1 MSRYCGWLQ
10 WDQILELL
18 QICFAFKLVPLPLL
32 VYTSAVHL
40 PHLQRLAQFMQHLQP
55 GCLVTGLSNPKAQSS
70 VRRKQS
76 CVKQYSLMLLSRHTL
91 GAMSLALKCTTDS
104 ESCCWRPALPI
115 CWRKSIMV
123 LGGFA
128 CMICVME
135 GESNPIPIAAL
146 QNTSL
151 MTGDSFCSSV
161 STWLMMLWSCVEK
174 KMA

>member
-1 MSRYCGWLQ
+1 
-10 WDQILELL
+10 
-18 QICFAFKLVPLPLL
+18 
-32 VYTSAVHL
+32 
-40 PHLQRLAQFMQHLQP
+40 
-55 GCLVTGLSNPKAQSS
+55 
-70 VRRKQS
+70 
-76 CVKQYSLMLLSRHTL
+76 
-91 GAMSLALKCTTDS
+91 
-104 ESCCWRPALPI
+104 
-115 CWRKSIMV
+115 MV